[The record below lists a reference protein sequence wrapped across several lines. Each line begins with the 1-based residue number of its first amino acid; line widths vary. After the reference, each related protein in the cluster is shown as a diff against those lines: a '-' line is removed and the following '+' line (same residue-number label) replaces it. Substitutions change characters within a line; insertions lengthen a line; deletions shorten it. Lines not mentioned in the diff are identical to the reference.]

1 MITSKLISVATTP
14 TQVFYATSNGLA
26 VGAGSPAAVAQP
38 TAITTL
44 ILCNKETPSLTN
56 ELSNDVDVS
65 IYLARDTIGASSSTN
80 IIVSNLTIP
89 AGETVFFSDERI
101 ILDGADVI
109 WVEASDAN
117 RLVVT
122 VSSLPV

>member
-1 MITSKLISVATTP
+1 MITSTLIDVTSPTTKRVFTATEFGTPVVAP
-14 TQVFYATSNGLA
+14 GDKR
-26 VGAGSPAAVAQP
+26 P
-38 TAITTL
+38 TAITSI

-56 ELSNDVDVS
+56 ELTNDVDVS
-65 IYLARDTIGASSSTN
+65 IYLVKDTQTPSATSN

-101 ILDGADVI
+101 ILDGGDMI
-109 WVEASDAN
+109 FVEVSDSN

-122 VSSLPV
+122 VSSLHV